1 MKRIIGVFLMLA
13 LMINMCGCGI
23 NSKVISSADDFM
35 NLVMNMK
42 FSKMKKVAEDYEVF
56 DKYADDELLAAILG
70 RGEYEADK
78 KSLSENGK
86 KASISYEITLPDY
99 EEVIDDGDY
108 KDIDEFIDNLE
119 DAGTTSVKL
128 KLEFKLKD
136 DLWIVTNCED
146 IVEDLFEEILDNDF
160 GLGIF
165 SSLTPLTPEDM
176 SSYAFDNGFDLV
188 VSNPDSFS
196 VSGLDAEGVKT
207 MNTIWFTYG
216 YAELIEFDNNK
227 NAMKYFEDYYDE
239 DSWYADIV
247 GIYKY
252 QVSGNSAMIYC
263 DGSDGSLGVFVIAF
277 CVDNTVLMTAVFDD
291 PSGDIINF
299 LEYFKYPIYM

>member
-160 GLGIF
+160 GLGAF
-165 SSLTPLTPEDM
+165 SSLIPLTPEDM
-176 SSYAFDNGFDLV
+176 GSYASDNGFDLI

-239 DSWYADIV
+239 DTWFADV
-247 GIYKY
+247 DGIYKY
-252 QVSGNSAMIYC
+252 QVSGNSAMVYC
-263 DGSDGSLGVFVIAF
+263 DGADGSLDVFVIAF
-277 CVDNTVLMTAVFDD
+277 CVDNTVLMTTVFDD
-291 PSGDIINF
+291 PSGDIIDF
-299 LEYFKYPIYM
+299 LEYFGYPTYM